1 MRGADSGDR
10 HRKRWLRVAVPLLLP
25 GCFIPYAHSNCNCN
39 QLVALQN
46 RVLSV
51 AVEPKA
57 DSMEQLG
64 RFASRICNR
73 LPRMQPETL
82 EQFCSRFS
90 GSRRARYERAALDYK
105 TRGITRKDAN
115 VTMFVKME
123 RLNPEKK
130 INPDPRAIQFRSQVY
145 CVALGRHLKPLE
157 HYLYELK
164 GDGNLLPS
172 SRVIGKGLNM
182 TKRAMLAKE
191 KWDRF
196 HQPCVV
202 SLDASRFDKHVSVE
216 MLQVEHSVYK
226 AMNHDPEFAKLL
238 SWQLN
243 NKGRSDTG
251 IKYKCKGRRMSGDMN
266 TALGNCVIMVLMVA
280 CFMQGKK
287 YDILDDGDDVLLFI
301 EKGELSYVMENVKG
315 TFAGWGF
322 DMKIESVAHQF
333 THIDWCQ
340 SNPIEVIPGVWKFIR
355 HPHKVLSCAATGFK
369 YIGKRDRRKL
379 LYTIGE
385 CEASLNAGVPVLQ
398 EFARALRRCSG
409 VTTGIELT
417 YSDSFYHRM
426 KDEVLNPQGAEITLK
441 ARLDFQDA
449 FGVGISQQI
458 AAEDYFA
465 RWAFIIDG
473 EQELVADLDSA
484 WTRIYGYTGP
494 EVHAW

>member
-1 MRGADSGDR
+1 MAVIPNVECMDR
-10 HRKRWLRVAVPLLLP
+10 LEL
-25 GCFIPYAHSNCNCN
+25 
-39 QLVALQN
+39 
-46 RVLSV
+46 
-51 AVEPKA
+51 
-57 DSMEQLG
+57 
-64 RFASRICNR
+64 FARRICNR

-82 EQFCSRFS
+82 EQFCSRFT
-90 GSRRARYERAALDYK
+90 GCRRARYERAALDYK
-105 TRGITRKDAN
+105 MRGISKRDAN

-130 INPDPRAIQFRSQVY
+130 VNPDPRAIQFRTQVY

-164 GDGNLLPS
+164 GDGKLLPS

-182 TKRAMLAKE
+182 TKRAMLARE
-191 KWDRF
+191 KWF
-196 HQPCVV
+196 KFQSPCVV
-202 SLDASRFDKHVSVE
+202 SLDASRFDKHVSLE
-216 MLQVEHSVYK
+216 MLQIEHSVYK

-251 IKYKCKGRRMSGDMN
+251 IKYKCRGRRMSGDMN
-266 TALGNCVIMVLMVA
+266 TALGNCIIMVLMVA
-280 CFMQGKK
+280 CFMEGRK

-301 EKGELSYVMENVKG
+301 EKRDLNYVVENVKI

-322 DMKIESVAHQF
+322 DMKIESIAHHF

-355 HPHKVLSCAATGFK
+355 HPRKVLSCAATGFK

-398 EFARALRRCSG
+398 EFARALRRGSG
-409 VTTGIELT
+409 VTKGIELT

-426 KDEVLNPQGAEITLK
+426 KDEVINSAGAEVTLK

-449 FGVGISQQI
+449 FGVDIQRQL
-458 AAEDYFA
+458 AVEDYFA
-465 RWAFIIDG
+465 RWKFIIDG
-473 EQELVADLDSA
+473 EQDLVADLDSM

-494 EVHAW
+494 EVYTW